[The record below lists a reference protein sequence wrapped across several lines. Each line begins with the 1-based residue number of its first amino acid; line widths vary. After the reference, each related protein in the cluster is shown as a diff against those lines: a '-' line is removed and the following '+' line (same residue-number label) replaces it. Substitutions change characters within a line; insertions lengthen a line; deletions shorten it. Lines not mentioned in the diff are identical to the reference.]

1 MKRIYVL
8 SMLGLLLQAC
18 NQAPQQQAP
27 SAMPYPVVS
36 VPTKT
41 VTAYQSYPA
50 SIEGTNTSAVRAKI
64 SGYITQVLVDE
75 GQAVRKGQ
83 PLFRLETESLSQE
96 AAAAKANMNAAQVEV
111 DKLSPLVAQN
121 IISSVQLETA
131 KARLAQAKSAY
142 NSVMANIGYA
152 TIKSPINGYIGAIPH
167 RVGALVSPADPQPL
181 TTVSTTDDVFVFFA
195 MNEANYLSF
204 LHTTEGTTRA
214 EKVKM
219 FPKVQLELING
230 TIYDTEGTIETVT
243 GQVDPTTGTVSF
255 RARFANPTEILANGS
270 SGKIR
275 IPTVYEN
282 KVVVPESAT
291 FERQG
296 KVYVFTVGEDNT
308 VANTPI
314 DILDRVEGYVVV
326 SGGLEA
332 GTNIVAQGVAKL
344 RNQMPIAPQMV
355 AFDSIA
361 KPVSPVFK

>member
-1 MKRIYVL
+1 
-8 SMLGLLLQAC
+8 
-18 NQAPQQQAP
+18 
-27 SAMPYPVVS
+27 
-36 VPTKT
+36 
-41 VTAYQSYPA
+41 
-50 SIEGTNTSAVRAKI
+50 
-64 SGYITQVLVDE
+64 
-75 GQAVRKGQ
+75 
-83 PLFRLETESLSQE
+83 
-96 AAAAKANMNAAQVEV
+96 
-111 DKLSPLVAQN
+111 
-121 IISSVQLETA
+121 
-131 KARLAQAKSAY
+131 
-142 NSVMANIGYA
+142 MANIGYA

-255 RARFANPTEILANGS
+255 RARFANPTGILANGS